1 MAKPSKF
8 YKVGRNTLASSI
20 IVDDDVVFRL
30 SLCSNETFNVF
41 YRCVMFVLNAWDLEN
56 EIVAFYKPGKN
67 PSLTVKKL
75 ALHGSH
81 AGLTKEILEE
91 YYREIEV

>member
-1 MAKPSKF
+1 
-8 YKVGRNTLASSI
+8 
-20 IVDDDVVFRL
+20 
-30 SLCSNETFNVF
+30 
-41 YRCVMFVLNAWDLEN
+41 MFVLNAWDLEN
-56 EIVAFYKPGKN
+56 DIVAFYKPGKN

-81 AGLTKEILEE
+81 AELSKEILEE